1 MRLSFGRRAAS
12 LARHAFA
19 QHGIRLT
26 PRAVASGAL
35 VVGAPVAFGL
45 RFLCRPP
52 ALAEASSEV
61 TELDQAGS
69 ASKWNRTISAVL
81 PAVVS
86 IKVNRV
92 RAFDTVG
99 SGSVQATG
107 FVVDKERG
115 LILTNRHV
123 AGPGPVVAE
132 AIFVNN
138 EEVPLQAV
146 YYDPVNA
153 ARRRRRAHARARAP
167 PTCGPRPARGR
178 LSRLP
183 SAPPRHSARTSI
195 GRPTA
200 RLAPAGNLGWQAG

>member
-1 MRLSFGRRAAS
+1 M
-12 LARHAFA
+12 
-19 QHGIRLT
+19 T
-26 PRAVASGAL
+26 AL
-35 VVGAPVAFGL
+35 
-45 RFLCRPP
+45 
-52 ALAEASSEV
+52 EA
-61 TELDQAGS
+61 G
-69 ASKWNRTISAVL
+69 KWNRTISAVL

-153 ARRRRRAHARARAP
+153 APAAAAPTHARAHRPHAGLGRRAGGSP
-167 PTCGPRPARGR
+167 GCRPHRRATRPAHPLAG
-178 LSRLP
+178 L
-183 SAPPRHSARTSI
+183 
-195 GRPTA
+195 RP
-200 RLAPAGNLGWQAG
+200 G

>member
-1 MRLSFGRRAAS
+1 MFARAA
-12 LARHAFA
+12 HAMRRSCSVQILRGTGSA
-19 QHGIRLT
+19 LGL
-26 PRAVASGAL
+26 SGSAAT
-35 VVGAPVAFGL
+35 VCSFSG
-45 RFLCRPP
+45 
-52 ALAEASSEV
+52 SSENAAPWSNV
-61 TELDQAGS
+61 DLKLATPPKDENAWNKMIQAS
-69 ASKWNRTISAVL
+69 MQ
-81 PAVVS
+81 AVVS

-153 ARRRRRAHARARAP
+153 APAAAAPTHARAHRPHAGLGRRAGGSP
-167 PTCGPRPARGR
+167 GCRPHRRATRPAHPLAG
-178 LSRLP
+178 L
-183 SAPPRHSARTSI
+183 
-195 GRPTA
+195 RP
-200 RLAPAGNLGWQAG
+200 G

>member
-61 TELDQAGS
+61 TEQLDSGS

-153 ARRRRRAHARARAP
+153 APAAAAPTHARAHRPHAGLGRRAGGSP
-167 PTCGPRPARGR
+167 GCRPHRRATRPAHPLAG
-178 LSRLP
+178 L
-183 SAPPRHSARTSI
+183 
-195 GRPTA
+195 RP
-200 RLAPAGNLGWQAG
+200 G

>member
-12 LARHAFA
+12 LARHALA

-45 RFLCRPP
+45 RFLCGPP
-52 ALAEASSEV
+52 ALAEASSAEA
-61 TELDQAGS
+61 TELPAS
-69 ASKWNRTISAVL
+69 SKWNRTISAVL

-146 YYDPVNA
+146 YYDPVPP
-153 ARRRRRAHARARAP
+153 RPPPRRAHARARAP

>member
-1 MRLSFGRRAAS
+1 M
-12 LARHAFA
+12 
-19 QHGIRLT
+19 
-26 PRAVASGAL
+26 
-35 VVGAPVAFGL
+35 
-45 RFLCRPP
+45 
-52 ALAEASSEV
+52 AE
-61 TELDQAGS
+61 LAGS

-153 ARRRRRAHARARAP
+153 APAAAAPTHARAHRPHAGLGRRAGGSP
-167 PTCGPRPARGR
+167 GCRPHRRATRPAHPLAG
-178 LSRLP
+178 L
-183 SAPPRHSARTSI
+183 
-195 GRPTA
+195 RP
-200 RLAPAGNLGWQAG
+200 G

>member
-12 LARHAFA
+12 LARHALA

-26 PRAVASGAL
+26 PRAVASGAF

-61 TELDQAGS
+61 TESLEAGS

-115 LILTNRHV
+115 LTLTNRHV

-146 YYDPVNA
+146 YYDPVPPRPPPPPRPRTR
-153 ARRRRRAHARARAP
+153 ARTAHMRASAGARAALPVAVRTAAP
-167 PTCGPRPARGR
+167 LGPHIHWPAYGPASP
-178 LSRLP
+178 SR
-183 SAPPRHSARTSI
+183 
-195 GRPTA
+195 
-200 RLAPAGNLGWQAG
+200 